1 MLPYN
6 EALKV
11 WAGQRF
17 KMPVE
22 DITSVEMTEVAATEA
37 TQIGDYTWVGGEEA
51 YMEVVIYT
59 VGPGGYRREEVRQ
72 PMTELMY
79 EVYAAGMEG

>member
-1 MLPYN
+1 MLPYS

-11 WAGQRF
+11 WASRRF
-17 KMPVE
+17 EIPAE
-22 DITSVEMTEVAATEA
+22 DITSVEMTEVEATPA

-51 YMEVVIYT
+51 HMNVVVYT
-59 VGPGGYRREEVRQ
+59 VDPGRFRNEAVRQ